1 MVDLNRLI
9 KPQDKFREA
18 FPGLGFR
25 EAYSFYTSGEP
36 VLITDPIY
44 LADVYNSK
52 DAVASFLRAHGVF
65 VMGFGGDVS
74 SPVWWQNPFV
84 LLPISMHL
92 SSKDLVPPE
101 GATILTNEVGTDS
114 GSFIFLPLT
123 EDLPWALKVQIDKVL
138 AQNNGALLE
147 LPAGKWD
154 VFYEQW
160 DAPEERLRSLY
171 RNIVLKW
178 EPSCMRVERE

>member
-1 MVDLNRLI
+1 MVDPNRLV
-9 KPQDKFREA
+9 KPRDRFCES
-18 FPGLGFR
+18 FPNMGFR
-25 EAYSFYTSGEP
+25 EVYVFCTSGEP
-36 VLITDPIY
+36 VLVTDPTY
-44 LADVYNSK
+44 LADVYNST
-52 DAVASFLRAHGVF
+52 DEMASFLRTRGVF
-65 VMGFGGDVS
+65 VMDFGGDVS
-74 SPVWWQNPFV
+74 GPVWWQPPFV

-92 SSKDLVPPE
+92 SNKDLVPPE
-101 GATILTNEVGTDS
+101 GATILTSDVGTDS

-123 EDLPWALKVQIDKVL
+123 EDLPLALKVQIDRVL

-147 LPAGKWD
+147 LPAGKWS

-178 EPSCMRVERE
+178 EPDCLQAERE